1 MELGETM
8 AQRCNV
14 LFWISDLVKN
24 QNLKLCVLV
33 QFGNPFEFN
42 P

>member
-8 AQRCNV
+8 AQKCKV
-14 LFWISDLVKN
+14 LFWNSDSEKN

-33 QFGNPFEFN
+33 QFGNPFEYD